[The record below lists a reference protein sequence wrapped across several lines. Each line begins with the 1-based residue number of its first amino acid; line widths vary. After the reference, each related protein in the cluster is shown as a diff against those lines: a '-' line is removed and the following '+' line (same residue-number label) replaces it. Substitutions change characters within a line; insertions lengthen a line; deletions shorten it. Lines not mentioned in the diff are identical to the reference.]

1 MTKKISF
8 TLTVY
13 KRDDSGE
20 LYGDGAATVFKGD
33 VKDWFGLKQASI
45 DQAFMHEVVSKAV
58 CHVRYTYGRLR
69 TTVYKTPNFNGTWR
83 E

>member
-8 TLTVY
+8 TVTVY
-13 KRDDSGE
+13 QRDESGV

-33 VKDWFGLKQASI
+33 LKDWLSLKAEAIGFAFGKELS
-45 DQAFMHEVVSKAV
+45 SNSV